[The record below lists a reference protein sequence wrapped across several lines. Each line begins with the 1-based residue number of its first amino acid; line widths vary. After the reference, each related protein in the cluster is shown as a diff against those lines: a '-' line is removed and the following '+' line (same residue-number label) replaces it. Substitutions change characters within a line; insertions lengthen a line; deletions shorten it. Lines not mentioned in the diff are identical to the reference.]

1 MRPAIVTGNELGRRM
16 RAARALVDIT
26 VEELAARIDEPGLG
40 YGTLGKLERG
50 ERALRRIEVPVVAAG
65 LGVPPAWFWVDIP
78 AAVAEY
84 GDLRE
89 P

>member
-1 MRPAIVTGNELGRRM
+1 MTRRPIVQGDELGRRM
-16 RAARALVDIT
+16 RAARALADIT
-26 VEELAARIDEPGLG
+26 VEELTARIDEPGLG
-40 YGTLGKLERG
+40 YGTLGNLERG
-50 ERALRRIEVPVVAAG
+50 TRILRRMEVPVLAAG

-84 GDLRE
+84 GER